1 MIQHIVNSSL
11 YYYLCFFFGV
21 STLFLASQE
30 NGIKAIL
37 SMGYEQENFDKDS
50 ERAAESQASLSKI
63 SLNASLSASNIAS
76 HRNLRRNHQMLI
88 AETIYNP
95 SIPLVTKSRLCE
107 SLIEILSDNN
117 CLSYFV
123 QLLESQESLS
133 TSWIRLWVQIDCF
146 KTFFKETQNC
156 DNKLFKSA
164 QIREDAIKIYE
175 KFLTD
180 LNQDSVKFDFDLNE
194 IRKRLFEEK
203 TIDEHLFDQVQKG
216 IEDNLEKDYLDLFLK
231 SSYYCRY
238 QLDILTNGSLCLA
251 DILYN
256 DSILFYFMEFMEQEG
271 MKHYID
277 FLMMAENCRRCDC
290 QTEDYLIIFNKFFSP
305 HSPCFLE
312 MSDSIRCQLEKG
324 IQDNVKFC
332 FDKPMSILMQYF
344 ERTYFKQFLQSPV
357 FISYLTECINSL
369 QNYSTSTV
377 QSKESPA
384 LRQESSSSKL
394 SKVQKSVNGKN
405 RESQT
410 NSSLQFNDFDDIW
423 KRNYAGDLQI
433 AYVDKYGKLMS
444 NFEPE
449 PGKVN
454 SNGIS
459 LSKLGLKFGLNGLSD
474 EKEKEE
480 LAWEV
485 AQMIIDDVQ
494 NLTNPIDP

>member
-1 MIQHIVNSSL
+1 LIQHIVNSSL

-21 STLFLASQE
+21 STLLLASQE

-238 QLDILTNGSLCLA
+238 
-251 DILYN
+251 
-256 DSILFYFMEFMEQEG
+256 
-271 MKHYID
+271 H
-277 FLMMAENCRRCDC
+277 C